1 MTSSDTTSKA
11 TQSSSH
17 KGKSSKKVAETAP
30 DNRSTKP
37 KKATATLGQNVEK
50 AYDSITE
57 SFGGERQIN
66 KFIQHHNPIFYE
78 FVEKTLFPNVA
89 VRNKASKVLFS
100 IISIGILQV
109 IVPIFRWPLTLLAS
123 FLQFTFLYSSGIKQ
137 LRKGFASSQSAAKVK
152 SILTVYVVTSTLQL
166 VPGFIFDTRYHF
178 GALWDFFLPFVLF
191 IVPWKDA
198 PEQTLAASLCDTLFA
213 TLSTS
218 IGTLFAPILPDH
230 DGQITA
236 MLASVTVAL
245 ML

>member
-1 MTSSDTTSKA
+1 M
-11 TQSSSH
+11 
-17 KGKSSKKVAETAP
+17 
-30 DNRSTKP
+30 
-37 KKATATLGQNVEK
+37 
-50 AYDSITE
+50 
-57 SFGGERQIN
+57 
-66 KFIQHHNPIFYE
+66 
-78 FVEKTLFPNVA
+78 A

-100 IISIGILQV
+100 IITIGILQV
-109 IVPIFRWPLTLLAS
+109 WVTRCALPSDINSPTCCTDSPFDSIVPIFRWPLTLLAS

-230 DGQITA
+230 DGQITV
-236 MLASVTVAL
+236 SVIVADPIRL
-245 ML
+245 IWAGHACICHCGIDVVSLIRTTLNNPTKRVMVL